1 MSNVKKEV
9 KTQKFGKEAFLN
21 AAENTKDRLVLQ
33 IVLEDGQ
40 TYTKTEAD
48 KIVKAWKQKEVK

>member
-1 MSNVKKEV
+1 MSNEKKV
-9 KTQKFGKEAFLN
+9 AKTQKFGKEAFLN

-40 TYTKTEAD
+40 SYSKADAD